1 MSEPFVI
8 NVADAP
14 ARRFAGSGTFV
25 TFEDQSDRF
34 PDYPVSAKAA
44 ERGASVS
51 EPTDDARTAYAGWTS
66 EFESTK
72 LPWPPG

>member
-1 MSEPFVI
+1 
-8 NVADAP
+8 
-14 ARRFAGSGTFV
+14 V

-51 EPTDDARTAYAGWTS
+51 VPTDDARTAYAGWTS
-66 EFESTK
+66 ESESTK